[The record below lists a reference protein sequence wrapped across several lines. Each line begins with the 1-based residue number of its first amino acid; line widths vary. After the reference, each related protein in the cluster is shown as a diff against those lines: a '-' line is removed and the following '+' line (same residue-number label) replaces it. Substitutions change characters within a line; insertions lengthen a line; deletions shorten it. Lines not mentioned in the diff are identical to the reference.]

1 MSSKR
6 RILILQHIAIE
17 HPGIFRTFLAEDGIA
32 WDAIEL
38 NEGGHIPDLNG
49 YDALWVMGGP
59 MDVWEK
65 DEYPWLEVEISV
77 IREAVSFQKLPYLGL
92 CLGHQLLA
100 EALGGKVGPA
110 AQPEIG
116 ILDVHLTEAGMIN
129 PIFEGISNDSKCLQ
143 WHSAEVLDAPAG
155 AEILASSDA
164 CKVQAM
170 LINGN
175 ALGLQYHVEIS
186 GETVADWARVPEY
199 EAALARN
206 LGSGAVDRMA
216 ADAAGHMNEFNQ
228 SARLIYDNWKMM
240 AFG

>member
-6 RILILQHIAIE
+6 RILVLQHIAIE

-32 WDAIEL
+32 WDAVEL

-49 YDALWVMGGP
+49 YGALWVMGGP
-59 MDVWEK
+59 MDVWQK
-65 DEYPWLEVEISV
+65 DEYSWLEYEISV

-100 EALGGKVGPA
+100 EATGGRVGLA

-116 ILDVHLTEAGMIN
+116 ILDVHLTEAGETNSMC
-129 PIFEGISNDSKCLQ
+129 EGISITSKCLQ

-155 AEILASSDA
+155 AEILASSEA

-186 GETVADWARVPEY
+186 GETVAQWAKVPEY
-199 EAALARN
+199 EAALVRN
-206 LGSGAVDRMA
+206 LGTDAVDRMA
-216 ADAAGHMNEFNQ
+216 AAAAAHMDEFNH
-228 SARLIYDNWKMM
+228 SARVIYDNWKMT